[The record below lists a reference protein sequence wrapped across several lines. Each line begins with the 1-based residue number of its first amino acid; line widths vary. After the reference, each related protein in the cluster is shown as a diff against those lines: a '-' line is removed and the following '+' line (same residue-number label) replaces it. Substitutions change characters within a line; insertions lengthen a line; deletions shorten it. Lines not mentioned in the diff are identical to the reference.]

1 MILFKDIYARAINL
15 FDDPDINRAYVED
28 VIKFEKMMYPHLI
41 NGIQLFKNPTKI
53 TWELFDQTAPQGK
66 MEIFEGSEAQDNQ
79 LTLGSTPVENSDVV
93 VMINGQ
99 IDSGAVYNADTNSVT
114 LSKEVSPTDEIS
126 VEWYYGGQFNS
137 DFADAAAPM
146 ISAGVISAKVVDILA
161 RALVVAWAEKNKN
174 FILEIRNVLTDTDFK
189 LYSPA
194 NSTQS
199 KIAWVQD
206 LRKDLDTMQTKLGWD
221 LYSVSRRAGGYY
233 GS

>member
-66 MEIFEGSEAQDNQ
+66 MEIFEGSEAQNNQ

-114 LSKEVSPTDEIS
+114 LSKEVGPTDEIS

-146 ISAGVISAKVVDILA
+146 IPAGVISAKVVDILA